1 MQVLCPFWDAKHMN
15 SRIFPFCLFLQVTN
29 GVPQLEVG
37 PYKLQ
42 LNKIT
47 VSDGNWHLFDVI
59 ITQK

>member
-1 MQVLCPFWDAKHMN
+1 MQNIWIPEFFL
-15 SRIFPFCLFLQVTN
+15 FCLFLQVTN

-59 ITQK
+59 ITQKWVIVLA